1 MILRLQS
8 TTTTRVSMT
17 SVQERGML
25 KTATRYFYLPTTQ
38 NYIGLQVSN
47 CQIQYCHLWNALSL
61 QVPSEEEYYQ
71 QEEFTHKRKPTSTT
85 NKSKPMPPEHSLF
98 IFSPTNFLRQKCHWL
113 CNHSYFGNVVLLC
126 IMVSS
131 AMLAAEDPLNSQ
143 SPRNNVRHQSER
155 FPPKKLHLFL

>member
-1 MILRLQS
+1 M
-8 TTTTRVSMT
+8 
-17 SVQERGML
+17 
-25 KTATRYFYLPTTQ
+25 
-38 NYIGLQVSN
+38 
-47 CQIQYCHLWNALSL
+47 WNAVGL

-71 QEEFTHKRKPTSTT
+71 QEEFTHKRKPTSTA

-98 IFSPTNFLRQKCHWL
+98 VFSPTNFLRQKCHWL

-143 SPRNNVRHQSER
+143 SPRNNVRHLSCTDLICFSTILGQFR
-155 FPPKKLHLFL
+155 L

>member
-1 MILRLQS
+1 M
-8 TTTTRVSMT
+8 
-17 SVQERGML
+17 
-25 KTATRYFYLPTTQ
+25 
-38 NYIGLQVSN
+38 
-47 CQIQYCHLWNALSL
+47 
-61 QVPSEEEYYQ
+61 PSEEEYYQ
-71 QEEFTHKRKPTSTT
+71 QEEFTHKRKPTSTA

-155 FPPKKLHLFL
+155 FPQKIASLSVTNSDC

>member
-1 MILRLQS
+1 MPGGGICRRLLPGVLPK
-8 TTTTRVSMT
+8 TKT
-17 SVQERGML
+17 SKVGSL
-25 KTATRYFYLPTTQ
+25 L
-38 NYIGLQVSN
+38 
-47 CQIQYCHLWNALSL
+47 HLWNTLIDIVCL

-71 QEEFTHKRKPTSTT
+71 QEEFTHKRKPASTA

-98 IFSPTNFLRQKCHWL
+98 VFSPTNFLRQKCHWL

-143 SPRNNVRHQSER
+143 SPRNNVRHLSCTDLICFSTILGQFR
-155 FPPKKLHLFL
+155 L

>member
-1 MILRLQS
+1 MQPS
-8 TTTTRVSMT
+8 PVHP
-17 SVQERGML
+17 
-25 KTATRYFYLPTTQ
+25 PTVECIVVLLVT
-38 NYIGLQVSN
+38 VFTV
-47 CQIQYCHLWNALSL
+47 SL

-71 QEEFTHKRKPTSTT
+71 QEEFTHKRKPTSTA

-98 IFSPTNFLRQKCHWL
+98 IFSPTNLLRQKCHWL

-143 SPRNNVRHQSER
+143 SPRNNVSRIKDSV
-155 FPPKKLHLFL
+155 F

>member
-1 MILRLQS
+1 M
-8 TTTTRVSMT
+8 VSFDI
-17 SVQERGML
+17 V
-25 KTATRYFYLPTTQ
+25 
-38 NYIGLQVSN
+38 
-47 CQIQYCHLWNALSL
+47 CW

-71 QEEFTHKRKPTSTT
+71 QEEFTHKRKPTSTA

-143 SPRNNVRHQSER
+143 SPRNNVRNRETY
-155 FPPKKLHLFL
+155 LGG